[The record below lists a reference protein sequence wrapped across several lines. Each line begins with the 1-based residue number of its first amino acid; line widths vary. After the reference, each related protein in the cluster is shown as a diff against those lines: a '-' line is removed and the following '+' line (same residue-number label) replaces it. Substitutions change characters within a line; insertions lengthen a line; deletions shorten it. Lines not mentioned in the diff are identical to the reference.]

1 MPLSR
6 RIPKRGFSNFRHA
19 KDYQTVNVKELEDRF
34 EAGAVLSVAE
44 LYAARLVTSA
54 SKPVKILGDG
64 DLTKDFTVKANAFSA
79 SAKDKITSAGGKAE
93 VI

>member
-19 KDYQTVNVKELEDRF
+19 MNYQTVNLKDLDERF
-34 EAGAVLSVAE
+34 EAGAVVAASD
-44 LYAARLVTSA
+44 LHSHRLVSNPEA
-54 SKPVKILGDG
+54 PVKILGDG
-64 DLTKDFTVKANAFSA
+64 DLTKSLTVKANAFSA
-79 SAKDKITSAGGKAE
+79 SARTKIESAGGKAE